1 MGRHSCRSAPSLAA
15 IRLAPVLLSPVTTRT
30 DFGLED
36 AESMAAMWWVYL
48 LGGAISL
55 VFGAIILSVD
65 WSVDGLAAFIGT
77 LFIIEGA
84 AFLITRPLDGG
95 DRTTNVIAGL
105 LAAAAGI
112 ALLVWPDRG
121 LYTLGVFVGIFVI
134 SSGVLHVVGAFAN
147 RHAPHW
153 WLVLVLGLIEL
164 PIGIWAMRRPGLTL
178 AVLIT
183 LTGVWAIVTGVWQC
197 LIAFEIRNLPRR
209 LRPRPA

>member
-1 MGRHSCRSAPSLAA
+1 
-15 IRLAPVLLSPVTTRT
+15 VLLSPISSRT
-30 DFGLED
+30 DFGPDD
-36 AESMAAMWWVYL
+36 AESLAATWWVYL
-48 LGGAISL
+48 LGGVIAL

-134 SSGVLHVVGAFAN
+134 ASGVLHIVGAFAN

-153 WLVLVLGLIEL
+153 WLVLILGLIEL

-197 LIAFEIRNLPRR
+197 LIAFEVRNLPRR
-209 LRPRPA
+209 LRPRSA

>member
-1 MGRHSCRSAPSLAA
+1 
-15 IRLAPVLLSPVTTRT
+15 VLLSPISSRT
-30 DFGLED
+30 DFGPED
-36 AESMAAMWWVYL
+36 AKNLAAIWWVYL
-48 LGGAISL
+48 LGGVISL

-65 WSVDGLAAFIGT
+65 WGVDSLAAFIGT

-134 SSGVLHVVGAFAN
+134 ASGVLHIVGAFAN

-178 AVLIT
+178 AVVIT
-183 LTGVWAIVTGVWQC
+183 LAGVWAIVTGVWQC
-197 LIAFEIRNLPRR
+197 LIAFEVRNLPRR
-209 LRPRPA
+209 LRPRSA